1 MAPFLT
7 AMVTMRARIR
17 ISPLSLMIL
26 VASCSSSS
34 PKPTKTRDQMTQ
46 REKDSVLG
54 ESGLPGAKGVTKALQ
69 MSDSVAAIRR
79 RQDSLLNKPDTSD
92 HQ

>member
-1 MAPFLT
+1 MPHLTRLMA
-7 AMVTMRARIR
+7 
-17 ISPLSLMIL
+17 ISLAIL
-26 VASCSSSS
+26 VVSCSSSS

-54 ESGLPGAKGVTKALQ
+54 ESGLPGATGVTKALQ
-69 MSDSVAAIRR
+69 MSDSVAAIRK

-92 HQ
+92 LR